1 MANVMS
7 MKDVNGSVSRSPF
20 DLSRRNL
27 FSAKI
32 SEKLPVAVV
41 HCISGDKHRIK
52 TKWMSRTVEVNTSAF
67 TRIREHYN
75 WYFVPYQQLWNKFN
89 TFYTQMLDNIPVAEG
104 IKETAILSDQHPYFT
119 FGQIYNYINRQKL
132 NSDAAGNFFGF
143 NKAELSC
150 KLLHYL
156 GYGDYY
162 DALTTPE
169 MSSNITNVAMS
180 PWALLAYQKIYYDHC
195 RKSQW
200 EKNNAPAFNI
210 NYMSGSRQIPI
221 DDIDDLSIENMFD
234 IHYSDWNDDMFM
246 GLLPN
251 SQFGDAATIFVSNQ
265 LDEPGYQYYTSQDT
279 PAVRT
284 VTFNED
290 EDFTS
295 NIVLQPGGRVPMQ
308 YGTTDNFLMLQLSH
322 AELTNLRAMLGF
334 PVNGNLQSQFSVLS
348 LRLAEAVQRLREIQQ
363 SHGQDYKSQVEAR
376 WHVKLSDAQ
385 SELCKWLGGT
395 SATIDISEVVNT
407 NLASEESEATIK
419 GKGVGVGDDYIE
431 FSTDL
436 PGVLMCIYHAVPVL
450 DYSISGIN
458 PFNLK
463 TMWTDYAQ
471 PELDRTGMVSVPIV
485 TLVNNKNV
493 PQSVKNKL
501 LGYAPRYYEYKTAID
516 EVHGSFYNGGD
527 DNWIAPF
534 TDLYISQ
541 YMSSLGGIAQTNSLL
556 TYWFFKIS
564 PSIVNPIF
572 AVNADSTVRT
582 DQIKVNAFFEIYSV
596 RNLDYDGLPSK

>member
-7 MKDVNGSVSRSPF
+7 MKDVNGSVSRSSF

-52 TKWMSRTVEVNTSAF
+52 TKWMTRTVEVNTSAF

-89 TFYTQMLDNIPVAEG
+89 TFYTQMLDNIPVAD
-104 IKETAILSDQHPYFT
+104 AINESAVLSDQHPYFT
-119 FGQIYNYINRQKL
+119 FSQIYTYINRQHL
-132 NSDAAGNFFGF
+132 TSAGQGNFFGF
-143 NKAELSC
+143 DKAQLSC

-162 DALTTPE
+162 DALKTPS
-169 MSSNITNVAMS
+169 MSQNYTNVAMS

-210 NYMSGSRQIPI
+210 NYANGSEMLPI
-221 DDIDDLSIENMFD
+221 EDIDDLSIDNMFD
-234 IHYSDWNDDMFM
+234 LHYSDWNDDMFM
-246 GLLPN
+246 GVLPN
-251 SQFGDAATIFVSNQ
+251 SQFGDVASLFVPEFTSWGFKPLVNNTNSTGLFAPLGVSANSNSNSNMKLQ
-265 LDEPGYQYYTSQDT
+265 LGGSDQ
-279 PAVRT
+279 T
-284 VTFNED
+284 VTLVLGPND
-290 EDFTS
+290 MRGLSDS
-295 NIVLQPGGRVPMQ
+295 LGLVDSQGRSMLNIL
-308 YGTTDNFLMLQLSH
+308 Y
-322 AELTNLRAMLGF
+322 
-334 PVNGNLQSQFSVLS
+334 
-348 LRLAEAVQRLREIQQ
+348 LRLAESVQRLREIQQ
-363 SHGQDYKSQVEAR
+363 SHGQDYKSQMEAR

-395 SATIDISEVVNT
+395 SSTIDISEVVNT
-407 NLASEESEATIK
+407 NLAADDSEATIK
-419 GKGVGVGDDYIE
+419 GKGVGVGDDFIE
-431 FSTDL
+431 FSTEV

-463 TMWTDYAQ
+463 TKWTDYAQ

-485 TLVNNKNV
+485 TLINNSTL

-534 TDLYISQ
+534 TDQYIAQ
-541 YMSSLGGIAQTNSLL
+541 YMSALGGVAQTNSIL

-572 AVNADSTVRT
+572 AIDADSTVAT
-582 DQIKVNAFFEIYSV
+582 DQLKVNSFFEIYSV

>member
-7 MKDVNGSVSRSPF
+7 MKDVNGTVSRSSF

-41 HCISGDKHRIK
+41 HCIGGDRHRIK

-89 TFYTQMLDNIPVAEG
+89 TFYSQMLDNIPVADG
-104 IKETAILSDQHPYFT
+104 IQDTAVLTDQHPYFT
-119 FGQIYNYINRQKL
+119 FSQIYSYINQQ
-132 NSDAAGNFFGF
+132 NSNSQAAGNFFGF
-143 NKAELSC
+143 NKAQLSC

-162 DALTTPE
+162 DALTTPT
-169 MSSNITNVAMS
+169 MSSNITNAALS
-180 PWALLAYQKIYYDHC
+180 PWVLLAYQKIYYDHC

-210 NYMSGSRQIPI
+210 NYLGGSAQIPVG
-221 DDIDDLSIENMFD
+221 DIDDLSAENMFD
-234 IHYSDWNDDMFM
+234 LHYSDWNDDMFM
-246 GLLPN
+246 GVLPN
-251 SQFGDAATIFVSNQ
+251 SQFGEAATVIIDPNITAMQGSYLLGGTVS
-265 LDEPGYQYYTSQDT
+265 
-279 PAVRT
+279 
-284 VTFNED
+284 
-290 EDFTS
+290 
-295 NIVLQPGGRVPMQ
+295 
-308 YGTTDNFLMLQLSH
+308 GTTGSVIMPVGASVQNKLPLTVNDKELNVAFSSSGLNNIASSLGYDLSI
-322 AELTNLRAMLGF
+322 LK
-334 PVNGNLQSQFSVLS
+334 
-348 LRLAEAVQRLREIQQ
+348 LRLAESVQRLKEIQQ
-363 SHGQDYKSQVEAR
+363 SHGQDYKSQMEAR

-407 NLASEESEATIK
+407 NLASDDSEATIK

-431 FSTDL
+431 FSTDV

-463 TMWTDYAQ
+463 IKWTDYAQ

-485 TLVNNKNV
+485 TLINNKNV
-493 PQSVKNKL
+493 PNAVKNKL

-541 YMSSLGGIAQTNSLL
+541 YMAALGGISQTNSLL

-572 AVNADSTVRT
+572 AVNADSTVAT